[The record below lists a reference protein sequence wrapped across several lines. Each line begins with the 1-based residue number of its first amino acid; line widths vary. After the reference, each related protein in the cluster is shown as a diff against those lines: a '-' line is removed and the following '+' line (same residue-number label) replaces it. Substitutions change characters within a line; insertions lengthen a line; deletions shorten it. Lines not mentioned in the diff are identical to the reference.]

1 VREAW
6 IWGGLVAAV
15 AFVAAGIGS
24 IVGDVAYQKIPTRV
38 RDFTAPVRAVRIDI
52 ASGSVTVDRHAGSTA
67 IVHSSGTRGL
77 SFPTDRESVADGT
90 LVIRSRCRAVIF
102 NGNCTRNY
110 VVQVDPSVSLAI
122 TTGQGDVTVDALAG
136 PLVVN
141 TGEGAVT
148 LRRASGTVRATT
160 GEGDIS
166 ATDLRAPSADVR
178 SGEGDIDLA
187 YAGVPQRIVASS
199 SQGDI
204 TVGVPRG
211 PSYRI
216 DAGSGQGNVSTRV
229 AQNFGSTHVVRA
241 SSGEGDIT
249 IRYDNG

>member
-1 VREAW
+1 
-6 IWGGLVAAV
+6 
-15 AFVAAGIGS
+15 
-24 IVGDVAYQKIPTRV
+24 
-38 RDFTAPVRAVRIDI
+38 
-52 ASGSVTVDRHAGSTA
+52 
-67 IVHSSGTRGL
+67 
-77 SFPTDRESVADGT
+77 
-90 LVIRSRCRAVIF
+90 
-102 NGNCTRNY
+102 GNCTRNY

-136 PLVVN
+136 PLVLN

-211 PSYRI
+211 TSYRI
-216 DAGSGQGNVSTRV
+216 DAGSGQGHVSTRV